1 MATLDDIVKRQ
12 KDGATF
18 VLAAPMLRLKPAEFH
33 ALAQA
38 WYDDGGPGFNVI
50 GTPHRSVVD
59 GEFLITRVTVVKTVS
74 RAAAP
79 DS

>member
-12 KDGATF
+12 KGGATF
-18 VLAAPMLRLKPAEFH
+18 VLTAPMLRLKPAEFH
-33 ALAQA
+33 ALAQD

-59 GEFLITRVTVVKTVS
+59 GEFFITRVTVIKTVS

>member
-1 MATLDDIVKRQ
+1 MATIDELVKRQ
-12 KDGATF
+12 KEGATF
-18 VLAAPMLRLKPAEFH
+18 VISAPMLRLKPAEFH

-59 GEFLITRVTVVKTVS
+59 GEFLITRVTVIRTVS
-74 RAAAP
+74 RAAP
-79 DS
+79 GS